1 VYNISGCVRVASSE
15 AFLRIPPFFKK
26 FLKSREGV
34 GFAGAEG
41 ERLYPGCLSSGQV
54 PTSLPALLKEVMKSF
69 EHISKNEE
77 VLELAK
83 ELYLTPDEQGGHKYS
98 LRAICTEIAQKLHK
112 NIAPNTVLNWAKKY
126 GWDKLWEQAAKEGIT
141 RAVKIDE
148 NKTLEEQYKEA
159 IAKRKEQDFLIATGL
174 KELGFQFVKEHG
186 FSSTIEALKA
196 IEVGLKYTQE
206 LDIDNKEQVVKI
218 EFVGR
223 DENTD

>member
-1 VYNISGCVRVASSE
+1 MKN
-15 AFLRIPPFFKK
+15 FKY
-26 FLKSREGV
+26 
-34 GFAGAEG
+34 A
-41 ERLYPGCLSSGQV
+41 
-54 PTSLPALLKEVMKSF
+54 
-69 EHISKNEE
+69 SKNEE
-77 VLELAK
+77 ILELAK

-98 LRAICTEIAQKLHK
+98 LQEVATILQRKCNADINKS
-112 NIAPNTVLNWAKKY
+112 TVLRWAKKY
-126 GWDKLWEQAAKEGIT
+126 GWDKLWEQAVKEGIT

-206 LDIDNKEQVVKI
+206 LDIENKEQVIKI

-223 DENTD
+223 DENTDQ